1 MIKVLIVEDDPMVC
15 ELNKRYLSQVNE
27 FKLVDTASSFEEA
40 VKVLKKNQIDLI
52 LLDIFMP
59 GKNGLDLFKYIR
71 KLNGEVD
78 VIIVSAACDINVI
91 KKSLHLG
98 VVDYLIKPF
107 QFERFNSALSS
118 YRDAQNFIKGSNVI
132 NQKDLDN
139 YIFNKDQQTINNLPK
154 GLDKNTLQNVW
165 TSILKIG
172 IDDFS
177 TVELAEMMGMSRV
190 SMRKY
195 LEFLHRIGVLTMNIE
210 YGLVGRPEYKYKCI
224 NFSGNFLRHY

>member
-15 ELNKRYLSQVNE
+15 ELNKRYLSQING

-40 VKVLKKNQIDLI
+40 VKVLKKSQIDLI

-107 QFERFNSALSS
+107 EFERFNSALSS
-118 YRDAQNFIKGSNVI
+118 YRDAQNFIKGNNVI

-139 YIFNKDQQTINNLPK
+139 YILNKDQQTISNLPK

-165 TSILKIG
+165 TSILKVG

-224 NFSGNFLRHY
+224 NFSGNFLMHY